1 MKKKTRYEIDSMEEY
16 NMIFDNDYEGENSR
30 YLYRKEIN
38 TLLKN
43 NIISIDPKTKLISWN
58 IDKLCM
64 YEEFISLCEEKKL
77 YWEKEGEGFLKIDDP
92 NNEYL
97 HVEWGWDN

>member
-1 MKKKTRYEIDSMEEY
+1 MEEY

-64 YEEFISLCEEKKL
+64 YEEFISLCEEKNYIGK
-77 YWEKEGEGFLKIDDP
+77 KKGKDF
-92 NNEYL
+92 
-97 HVEWGWDN
+97 